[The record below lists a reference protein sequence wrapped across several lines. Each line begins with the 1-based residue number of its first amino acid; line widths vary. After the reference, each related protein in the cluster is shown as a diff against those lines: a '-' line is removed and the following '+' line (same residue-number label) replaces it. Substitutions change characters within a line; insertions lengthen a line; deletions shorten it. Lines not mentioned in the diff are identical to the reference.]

1 MNTQN
6 ESIGFLIVNVN
17 TANGALPV
25 EDAMVTI
32 YSSNMTSGSEEN
44 QFLESNIIYTLKTN
58 KSGKT
63 EKVALQT
70 KSKNLSLSP
79 MTPIPYD
86 SYNITITADG
96 FYDSSYLGVPIF
108 QGITSLQNVSLIPLS
123 EFASPNDY
131 IPNSQRQYK
140 ESNFN

>member
-32 YSSNMTSGSEEN
+32 YSSNVPSRSEEN

>member
-32 YSSNMTSGSEEN
+32 YSSNMPSGSEEN

-140 ESNFN
+140 ESNYN

>member
-32 YSSNMTSGSEEN
+32 YSSNMSSGSEEN

>member
-32 YSSNMTSGSEEN
+32 YSSNMPSGSEEN